1 MTNWD
6 AGLYLKFGAE
16 RTRPAIDL
24 AARIEL
30 AAPARVVDLGCGPGN
45 STAVLRRRWPAAEI
59 TGVDNSP
66 EMIAAAQQ
74 ADPAGRWVA
83 ADYTSWSDG
92 RPFDVVFANASLQW
106 VPDHAALIPRLFG
119 LVAPGGA
126 LAAQIPAHFESPL
139 HRLILEIAKRPGWRG
154 DPAKGE
160 AAMTVER
167 PGFYYDV
174 LAPLAARLDLW
185 VTEYWHVVENPP
197 AIVTWIRG
205 SGLRPFLQAC
215 ADDAERAEFERQLL
229 LGVEREYP
237 PQADGRVLFPFRR
250 LFLVAYRGGG

>member
-30 AAPARVVDLGCGPGN
+30 AAPARVADLGCGPGN
-45 STAVLRRRWPAAEI
+45 STAVLRKRWPTAEV

-66 EMIAAAQQ
+66 EMIAAARKS
-74 ADPAGRWVA
+74 DPAGRWVA
-83 ADYTSWSDG
+83 ADYTTWSDD

-106 VPDHAALIPRLFG
+106 VPDHATLVRRLFG

-126 LAAQIPAHFESPL
+126 LAAQMPAHFESPL
-139 HRLILEIAKRPGWRG
+139 YRLIVEIAQRPGWRG
-154 DPAKGE
+154 DPAAARK
-160 AAMTVER
+160 AMTVER
-167 PGFYYDV
+167 PGFYYDA
-174 LAPLAARLDLW
+174 LAPQAARLDIW

-205 SGLRPFLQAC
+205 SGLRPFLMAC
-215 ADDAERAEFERQLL
+215 ADDAERAEFERQLF

-237 PQADGRVLFPFRR
+237 HQADGRVLFPFCR
-250 LFLVAYRGGG
+250 LFLVAYKAG